1 MKDIIV
7 NSNITISQAMKRL
20 DKTAEKSL
28 VVVDG
33 YDKLLG
39 SLTDGDL
46 RRGILSGMNF
56 SGCYYKDDF
65 TFRQGN
71 YAQEDAT

>member
-56 SGCYYKDDF
+56 S
-65 TFRQGN
+65 
-71 YAQEDAT
+71 